1 MFEQELEQYK
11 HILDKLDNFTRK
23 NWEDNFTIEFTHN
36 TTAIEGNTLTLIDT
50 KMILEDGIVPK
61 ETTLFELDQIRGHAD
76 AWQYVKEN
84 VRNDIP
90 ISENLIKDIHER
102 VVPTRGVGGIYRTI
116 PVYIRGAQH
125 VPPNYKKVRELMKF
139 FIQDMNIKS
148 FSSVAEL
155 AAWTHAEFVKI
166 HPFQDGNGRTARLLL
181 NYQLMLNNYPP
192 INIKKDNVHEY
203 FNALEI
209 YALKDDINPFKDL
222 VQDNIEKSLDK
233 FINMYKDY
241 YDDKSDEISLLDT
254 TLSSDAEK
262 IFANS
267 YKNIVNNLKDSHIA
281 AIEATKNL
289 LKYGYDVD
297 KIYPVLEKLLPQ
309 AQTDDLYS
317 LEVIHKAKESPSI
330 KTTLQEQGKLP
341 SNSRNL

>member
-1 MFEQELEQYK
+1 MLKQKLNQYK
-11 HILDKLDNFTRK
+11 HILEQLDDFTRK
-23 NWEDNFTIEFTHN
+23 NWEDNFTIEFTHD

-84 VRNDIP
+84 IINNIP
-90 ISENLIKDIHER
+90 LSENLIKDIHER
-102 VVPTRGVGGIYRTI
+102 VVPTRGVGGIYRTV

-125 VPPNYKKVRELMKF
+125 VPPNYKKVRELMKY

-166 HPFQDGNGRTARLLL
+166 HPFQDGNGRTARLMM
-181 NYQLMLNNYPP
+181 NYQLMINNYPP

-209 YALKDDINPFKDL
+209 YAIRDDINPFKDL
-222 VQDNIEKSLDK
+222 VQDNINKSLDK
-233 FINMYKDY
+233 FINMYQDY
-241 YDDKSDEISLLDT
+241 YTDKSNKTLLPNT
-254 TLSSDAEK
+254 NLSSDAEK
-262 IFANS
+262 IFVNS
-267 YKNIVNNLKDSHIA
+267 YNNIINKLKDTHA
-281 AIEATKNL
+281 AATEATKNL

-309 AQTDDLYS
+309 AQNDELYS
-317 LEVIHKAKESPSI
+317 LDIIHKAKECLNTKI
-330 KTTLQEQGKLP
+330 TLPKQDKLH
-341 SNSRNL
+341 SDSRKL

>member
-1 MFEQELEQYK
+1 MLKQKLEQYN
-11 HILDKLDNFTRK
+11 HILEQLDDFTRK
-23 NWEDNFTIEFTHN
+23 NWEDNFTIEFTHD

-84 VRNDIP
+84 VKNNIP
-90 ISENLIKDIHER
+90 LSENLIKDIHER
-102 VVPTRGVGGIYRTI
+102 VVPTRGVGGIYRTV

-125 VPPNYKKVRELMKF
+125 VPPNYKKVRELMKY
-139 FIQDMNIKS
+139 FIQDMNMKS
-148 FSSVAEL
+148 FSSVTEL

-166 HPFQDGNGRTARLLL
+166 HPFQDGNGRTARLML

-203 FNALEI
+203 FNALEMFAI
-209 YALKDDINPFKDL
+209 RDDINPFKDL

-241 YDDKSDEISLLDT
+241 YIDKSNETLFPDINLLSDT
-254 TLSSDAEK
+254 EK
-262 IFANS
+262 IFINS
-267 YKNIVNNLKDSHIA
+267 YNNAINNLKTTNVA
-281 AIEATKNL
+281 AIEATTNL
-289 LKYGYDVD
+289 LKHGYDVD

-309 AQTDDLYS
+309 AQNDDLYS
-317 LEVIHKAKESPSI
+317 LKIIHKAKESPSI
-330 KTTLQEQGKLP
+330 KTALQEQDKLH
-341 SNSRNL
+341 SDDREL